1 MKGFKD
7 FLLRGNLIELA
18 VAFVIGGA
26 FTAVVT
32 AFTKLLMDVIGKAI
46 GGQPNFDELAI
57 AGVNYGKFITALVAF
72 VILAAVVYFFVIT
85 PYEAAKA
92 RLKRAGD
99 PEAESTEALLADI
112 RDLLAGNRPHSDSA
126 KADPTL

>member
-18 VAFVIGGA
+18 VAFVMGGA

-32 AFTKLLMDVIGKAI
+32 AFTKLLMDLIGKVI
-46 GGQPNFDELAI
+46 GGQPNFDDLAI

-72 VILAAVVYFFVIT
+72 VILGFVVYFFVVK
-85 PYEAAKA
+85 PYEAARD
-92 RLKRAGD
+92 RLKKEGD

-112 RDLLAGNRPHSDSA
+112 RDLLAGNAPKSDTA